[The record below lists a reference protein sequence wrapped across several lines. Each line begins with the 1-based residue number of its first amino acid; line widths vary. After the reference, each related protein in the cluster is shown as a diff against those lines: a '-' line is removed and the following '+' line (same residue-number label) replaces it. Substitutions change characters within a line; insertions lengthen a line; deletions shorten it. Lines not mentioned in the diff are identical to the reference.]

1 MLTGMSAASVQN
13 LKYVLGNRGRWTKK
27 GQVCAI
33 IVGGAAESLK
43 SHPGQYKLILKNR
56 YGFIR
61 TALETGTSLV
71 PVFSFGE
78 VDVFNS
84 LEVEDGSW
92 LSRLQKRFKHFSN
105 FGLPIFW
112 ARGIFNYSFGLLPH
126 RKSIN
131 TVVGRPIEVE
141 KNPSPSR
148 EEVTALHG
156 LYMTELRK
164 LFEEY
169 KEAYCSDKNAVLEI
183 Q

>member
-1 MLTGMSAASVQN
+1 MLTGMSAASVAN
-13 LKYVLGNRGRWTKK
+13 LRYVFGNKGRWEKK

-43 SHPGQYKLILKNR
+43 SHPGKYKLILKNR
-56 YGFIR
+56 YGFVR
-61 TALETGTSLV
+61 TAIQTGTSLV

-84 LEVEDGSW
+84 LEVEDGSR

-126 RKSIN
+126 RRSIN
-131 TVVGRPIEVE
+131 TVVGKPIEVE
-141 KNPSPSR
+141 KNPSPTK
-148 EEVTALHG
+148 EEVAALHEV
-156 LYMTELRK
+156 YMCELKK
-164 LFEEY
+164 LFEEH
-169 KEAYCSDKNAVLEI
+169 KATYCSDKNVQLEI